1 MRINL
6 SDGEQVEHKLAIGIN
21 LGTFFS
27 CDALRSAQHNSHY
40 YKPVGA
46 PPQRPWG
53 FRPSCVDI
61 SGYALAGGEVDRG
74 KGR

>member
-1 MRINL
+1 
-6 SDGEQVEHKLAIGIN
+6 
-21 LGTFFS
+21 
-27 CDALRSAQHNSHY
+27 LRSAQHNSHY